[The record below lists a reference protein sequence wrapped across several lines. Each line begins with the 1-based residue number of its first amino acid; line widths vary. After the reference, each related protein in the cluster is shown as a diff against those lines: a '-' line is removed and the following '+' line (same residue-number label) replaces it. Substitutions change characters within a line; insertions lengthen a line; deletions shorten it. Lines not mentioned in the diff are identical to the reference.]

1 MNKEELKA
9 KYGDER
15 VLCVDTR
22 HFRNIDLN
30 NDIIDEYRKLVTL
43 YGTYYYRYE
52 VENDQSKKQ
61 IIPYVVLKHGDQ
73 YMFSKRLK
81 GDSRL
86 VGGLTIGMGGHID
99 YCDLEM
105 DATHIDFSHT
115 VNNCIYRE
123 LMEETTIKSEDM
135 IRYRPITCFID
146 ESNDVSSVH
155 ACILYE
161 MELYSTDIEIKETDK
176 LEAKWLSIN
185 EVTDDMYES
194 LEGWSKIA
202 YTELFGKRKKKSK
215 NELKREAVQQGKQIK
230 QTAQGM
236 QEVK

>member
-22 HFRNIDLN
+22 HFGNIDLN

-105 DATHIDFSHT
+105 DATHIDFFHT

-123 LMEETTIKSEDM
+123 LTEETTVKSEDM

-161 MELYSTDIEIKETDK
+161 MELYNTDIEIKETEK

-202 YTELFGKRKKKSK
+202 YTQLFGKRKKKSK
-215 NELKREAVQQGKQIK
+215 SELKRETVQQGKQTK
-230 QTAQGM
+230 QAVQGM

>member
-22 HFRNIDLN
+22 HFKNIDLN

-43 YGTYYYRYE
+43 YGTYYYRYD

-61 IIPYVVLKHGDQ
+61 IIPYVVLKSCEQ

-81 GDSRL
+81 GDPRL

-105 DATHIDFSHT
+105 DAVHIDFGHT
-115 VNNCIYRE
+115 VDNCIYRE

-161 MELYSTDIEIKETDK
+161 MELENTDIKIKETDK
-176 LEAKWLSIN
+176 LEAQWLSID

-202 YTELFGKRKKKSK
+202 YTRLFNAR
-215 NELKREAVQQGKQIK
+215 VQPKQTKPIK
-230 QTAQGM
+230 QHKQTKQCT
-236 QEVK
+236 QEVQGE